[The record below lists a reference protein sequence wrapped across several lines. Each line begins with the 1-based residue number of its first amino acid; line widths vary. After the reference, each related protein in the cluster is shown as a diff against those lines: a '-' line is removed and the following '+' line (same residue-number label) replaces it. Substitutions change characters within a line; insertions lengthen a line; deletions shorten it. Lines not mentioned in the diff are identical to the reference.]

1 MKRTIVLLVSA
12 LAACSGGGGGGGGGG
27 EIQAAPL
34 VVAAGMVPLEPAPTD
49 NVSGGVNLGRLEIDD
64 VTRVYELTTPEGEP
78 FSFDILTRGA
88 GNEGQVRV
96 SVAHAADDGVAP
108 AGGPESLAVAGIVPT
123 ANGASGHDE
132 WFDAFGDGFARITV
146 SGSIDSEQVLA
157 IEAETPDGD
166 VTALVRLRIG
176 PESPINVDPKGN
188 TDYPGVLDLDTI
200 YSSDS
205 YQFGMPVCAISGDR
219 TTIVTYEGDG
229 SDPYRYDRY
238 EMRLQHDRTTGIVT
252 GGASP
257 EPNPDF
263 GNWRD
268 HEVAALFN
276 VLALVHCGFSD
287 VTLRL
292 SFDRGATF
300 DQTAT
305 IARAGPEGA
314 THLAA
319 IEMAADYTLGV
330 AFWQS
335 HPGGAELLYVEGR
348 PSTFDGGGSP
358 TRFAFDAPRVL
369 FQTTG
374 DISPVIMG
382 IAWSSGGD
390 VVVGYGFTSFAWND
404 VTFETT
410 VTTQFRCA
418 VRLFGGTFT
427 DRLLEEDVTVARDP
441 SVAVAGE
448 GATMRIFYA
457 YEGRD
462 GVRLR
467 TSDDAGATWSG
478 PMLLDDP
485 FSYLPTVIARTQGSD
500 LRIDLLFLTYA
511 GVGTELHLRHWDD
524 FGRTPF
530 ADYRLTEATMEGDFG
545 DPGLDPL
552 PVPPPGGGVIGLPFA
567 PTEGPTITQIA
578 WFGYDAT
585 LDGDDIVV
593 AIDEERS
600 EPFAIMMLGEDFR
613 DAAEGGVAA
622 PAAGDFEAADP
633 PPLAPGLTQP
643 VPAPDPAHR
652 HQLKLM
658 RLD

>member
-1 MKRTIVLLVSA
+1 MKRAAIVLVSA
-12 LAACSGGGGGGGGGG
+12 MAACGGGGGGGDP
-27 EIQAAPL
+27 IQAAPL
-34 VVAAGMVPLEPAPTD
+34 VVAAGMLPIDPAPVD
-49 NVSGGVNLGRLEIDD
+49 NVSRIVDLGRLELTG
-64 VTRVYELTTPEGEP
+64 VTQVYEMTTPEGEP
-78 FSFDILTRGA
+78 FSFDLLTRGE

-96 SVAHAADDGVAP
+96 SLAHAADDGVAP
-108 AGGPESLAVAGIVPT
+108 AGGPETLGFAGIVPT
-123 ANGASGHDE
+123 ANGASGHEE

-146 SGSIDSEQVLA
+146 SGAIETDQVLA
-157 IEAETPDGD
+157 IECETPDGD
-166 VTALVRLRIG
+166 VTALIRVRIG
-176 PESPINVDPKGN
+176 PESPINVAPRGS
-188 TDYPGVLDLDTI
+188 TDYAGVLDLDTI
-200 YSSDS
+200 YSSNS

-238 EMRLQHDRTTGIVT
+238 ELRLQHDRTTDLVT
-252 GGASP
+252 GGASQ
-257 EPNPDF
+257 ESNPDY

-276 VLALVHCGFSD
+276 VLALVHCGSSE

-292 SFDRGATF
+292 SFDRGATLG
-300 DQTAT
+300 QTAT
-305 IARAGPEGA
+305 LARAGPDGA

-319 IEMAADYTLGV
+319 IEMAADYTLAV

-335 HPGGAELLYVEGR
+335 HPGGAELLLVEGHA
-348 PSTFDGGGSP
+348 SQFDGGGSP

-369 FQTTG
+369 YATDG
-374 DISPVIMG
+374 DVSPVIMG
-382 IAWSSGGD
+382 VTWSSGGD
-390 VVVGYGFTSFAWND
+390 LVIGYGFTTFEWND
-404 VTFETT
+404 TTFETT

-418 VRLFGGTFT
+418 VRLFGGDFS

-441 SVAVAGE
+441 SVAVSGE

-462 GVRLR
+462 GVRMR
-467 TSDDAGATWSG
+467 TSDDAGATWSA

-485 FSYLPTVIARTQGSD
+485 FSYLPTVIARTQDGA
-500 LRIDLLFLTYA
+500 LRVDLLFLTYA

-524 FGRTPF
+524 FGTT
-530 ADYRLTEATMEGDFG
+530 AAEDYRLTEATMEGDFN
-545 DPGLDPL
+545 DPGPSPL
-552 PVPPPGGGVIGLPFA
+552 PVPPPGGIGAMPFA
-567 PTEGPTITQIA
+567 PDEVPVITQIA

-593 AIDEERS
+593 VLDEERS
-600 EPFAIMMLGEDFR
+600 EPFAVMVLGDDIR
-613 DAAEGGVAA
+613 GAAEDGAGA

-658 RLD
+658 RID

>member
-1 MKRTIVLLVSA
+1 MKRASILLVAVLSA
-12 LAACSGGGGGGGGGG
+12 CGGGSGGGGGGPQ
-27 EIQAAPL
+27 IQAAPL
-34 VVAAGMVPLEPAPTD
+34 VVAAGMLPIEPAPVD
-49 NVSGGVNLGRLEIDD
+49 NVSRTVDLGRLDLAD
-64 VTRVYELTTPEGEP
+64 VTQVYELTTPEGEP
-78 FSFDILTRGA
+78 FSFDLLTRGA

-96 SVAHAADDGVAP
+96 SLAHAADDGAVP
-108 AGGPESLAVAGIVPT
+108 AGGPETLAFAGIVPT
-123 ANGASGHDE
+123 ANGASGHEE

-146 SGSIDSEQVLA
+146 SGAIESEQVLA
-157 IEAETPDGD
+157 IECETPDGD
-166 VTALVRLRIG
+166 VTALIRVRIG
-176 PESPINVDPKGN
+176 PESPINVDPRGS
-188 TDYPGVLDLDTI
+188 TDYAGVLDLDTI

-205 YQFGMPVCAISGDR
+205 LQFGMPVCAISGDR

-238 EMRLQHDRTTGIVT
+238 EMRLQHDRVTDLVT
-252 GGASP
+252 GGASQ

-276 VLALVHCGFSD
+276 VLALVHCGFSE

-300 DQTAT
+300 GQTAT
-305 IARAGPEGA
+305 LARAGPDGA

-319 IEMAADYTLGV
+319 IEMAADYTLAV

-335 HPGGAELLYVEGR
+335 HPGGAELLLVEGHA
-348 PSTFDGGGSP
+348 STFDGGGSP

-369 FQTTG
+369 YATSG
-374 DISPVIMG
+374 DVSPVSMG
-382 IAWSSGGD
+382 VVWSLGGD
-390 VVVGYGFTSFAWND
+390 LVIGYGFTTFEWND
-404 VTFETT
+404 VTTETT

-418 VRLFGGTFT
+418 VRLHDGVFEDT
-427 DRLLEEDVTVARDP
+427 LLEEDVTVARDP
-441 SVAVAGE
+441 SVAVTGE

-462 GVRLR
+462 GVRMR
-467 TSDDAGATWSG
+467 TSDDAGTTWSA

-485 FSYLPTVIARTQGSD
+485 FSYLPTVIARTQD
-500 LRIDLLFLTYA
+500 DALRVDLLFLTYA

-524 FGRTPF
+524 FGTTPF
-530 ADYRLTEATMEGDFG
+530 SDHRLTEATMEGDFG
-545 DPGLDPL
+545 DPNPL
-552 PVPPPGGGVIGLPFA
+552 PGPVPPPGGGIGVMPFA
-567 PTEGPTITQIA
+567 PDEVPVITQIS

-593 AIDEERS
+593 VLDEERS
-600 EPFAIMMLGEDFR
+600 EPFAVMFLGDDIR
-613 DAAEGGVAA
+613 GAEGGLGA
-622 PAAGDFEAADP
+622 PAAGDFEVADP